1 MYYAKI
7 LATDTDKLF
16 SYLQSN
22 IFVEHLLDKCFYN
35 KFATAAIHIKKRKF
49 LNYYSRYWVHLG
61 FTDLK

>member
-35 KFATAAIHIKKRKF
+35 EFATAAIYIKKGKI
-49 LNYYSRYWVHLG
+49 LELL
-61 FTDLK
+61 FTVLSPPWIY